1 MDPTPIVLGM
11 IAGSAGT
18 LAIQS
23 LAQRKVKRALAEASR
38 ATHQGQEQ
46 NRQRHET
53 LDMHNR
59 LAVLEEIVT
68 DQPRRLE
75 AEIDSLR

>member
-11 IAGSAGT
+11 VAGSMGT
-18 LAIQS
+18 LAFQS
-23 LAQRKVKRALAEASR
+23 LTQRKVKRALADAAR
-38 ATHQGQEQ
+38 TTAGAQDQKLQ
-46 NRQRHET
+46 NREA
-53 LDMHNR
+53 LDMRNR
-59 LAVLEEIVT
+59 LAVLEQIVT

>member
-1 MDPTPIVLGM
+1 MDPTPIILGM
-11 IAGSAGT
+11 VAGSMGT

-23 LAQRKVKRALAEASR
+23 LAQRKVKRALADAARTAPEAR
-38 ATHQGQEQ
+38 EQGL
-46 NRQRHET
+46 QRRET

>member
-11 IAGSAGT
+11 VAGSAGT
-18 LAIQS
+18 LALQS
-23 LAQRKVKRALAEASR
+23 LAQRKVKRALAEAAR
-38 ATHQGQEQ
+38 TAPEAQAE
-46 NRQRHET
+46 NRQRRET

-59 LAVLEEIVT
+59 LAALEEIVT

-75 AEIDSLR
+75 AEIDGLR